1 MLLVNNRN
9 NFARKNLRDEVSAL
23 CVRRSFRQ
31 MAVELKLHG
40 ERPKLADQGRPTADN
55 LTMSGLELLLAPPPP
70 RSAVERVSVTLVGP
84 GSPQNRCSPARCP
97 SRREFPSS
105 VPGRFPAIGRDLT
118 AAAIHPTATTIGA
131 GAAVAVSKT
140 AVGAGTALVSSSVPG

>member
-40 ERPKLADQGRPTADN
+40 ERPKLIKVAPPLTLLN

-105 VPGRFPAIGRDLT
+105 VPGRSGAI
-118 AAAIHPTATTIGA
+118 
-131 GAAVAVSKT
+131 
-140 AVGAGTALVSSSVPG
+140 